1 VARRA
6 LILIAATAAVA
17 HVGCAGT
24 WEAVSARKFREA
36 PLKSMFS
43 SEEPISVLR
52 NKVDGNER
60 ADAMRRLKEPAANGK
75 PPAEQDEAMQI
86 LWTAATTDPSPI
98 VRVAAID
105 ALGRFTDPRAVGLL
119 KDAYEKADGV
129 PSDPA
134 KLATTDL
141 TQVASVDDIA
151 MLAPTGFEPSFVATL
166 RQRTITALAGK
177 PSPEAVAFVAKVAT
191 TAPGASE
198 QQQLDRDVRSAAV
211 RGLGQMRSPE
221 AVTALAT
228 VLKQEAGRDV
238 VLAQNAHEGLKT
250 LTGKDLPADPEK
262 WQAVIQP
269 GGATVDPKPT
279 NLIEQMGWKK

>member
-1 VARRA
+1 MARRA

-238 VLAQNAHEGLKT
+238 VLAQNAHLGLKT

-262 WQAVIQP
+262 WQAVIQT

>member
-60 ADAMRRLKEPAANGK
+60 ADAMRRLKEPTASGK
-75 PPAEQDEAMQI
+75 SPAEQDEAMQI

-191 TAPGASE
+191 TAPSATE

-250 LTGKDLPADPEK
+250 LTGKDLPADPDK
-262 WQAVIQP
+262 WQAVIQT
-269 GGATVDPKPT
+269 GGATVEPKPT

>member
-262 WQAVIQP
+262 WQAVIQT

>member
-1 VARRA
+1 MARSA
-6 LILIAATAAVA
+6 LILIAATAVIA
-17 HVGCAGT
+17 HVGCAST
-24 WEAVSARKFREA
+24 WDAVSARKFREA
-36 PLKSMFS
+36 PFKNTFS

-60 ADAMRRLKEPAANGK
+60 ADAMRRLKEPAKQGK
-75 PPAEQDEAMQI
+75 PQAEQDEAMQI
-86 LWTAATTDPSPI
+86 LWTAATTDASPI

-105 ALGRFTDPRAVGLL
+105 ALGRFDDPRAVGLL

-141 TQVASVDDIA
+141 TQVAAIDSIA

-166 RQRTITALAGK
+166 RSRTIDALAAK
-177 PSPEAVAFVAKVAT
+177 QSPEAVAFVAKVAT
-191 TAPGASE
+191 TAPSTTD
-198 QQQLDRDVRSAAV
+198 QQLDRDVRSAAV

-221 AVTALAT
+221 SVAALTT

-238 VLAQNAHEGLKT
+238 VLAQNAHEGLKQ

-262 WQAVIQP
+262 WQAVVQT
-269 GGATVDPKPT
+269 GGAAVEQKPAS
-279 NLIEQMGWKK
+279 LIQQMGWPKK